1 MRDNVVRLKVSAEPG
16 PAAGR
21 ADGASFREAMARLA
35 GGVGVAACW
44 SADGPCGL
52 LVSSITSLSA
62 DPPRVLFCVRKAAA
76 SHDDFLASP
85 WCSVNILGERDRAEA
100 ELFSDGAR
108 RGERFSGGAW
118 RLDDPRAPL
127 RPGALAALLGRV
139 SHRMD
144 AGSHSLFVLE
154 IETASAADDRP
165 LVYFNRAFSGLL
177 PLEG

>member
-1 MRDNVVRLKVSAEPG
+1 MRDNVVRLTAGRPPEPG
-16 PAAGR
+16 RRGVEGSA
-21 ADGASFREAMARLA
+21 FREAMSRLA

-44 SADGPCGL
+44 GSDGPCGL

-76 SHDDFLASP
+76 SHDDFLASQ
-85 WCSVNILGERDRAEA
+85 WCSVNILGESDRAEA

-108 RGERFSGGAW
+108 RAERFSDGAW
-118 RLDDPRAPL
+118 RLEDPRAPV

-154 IETASAADDRP
+154 IASATAADDRP